1 MYIYKNVYI
10 LHVYIYKVN
19 FMTTRLHLTVPF
31 SCIFSFDL
39 NVHSLQKK
47 KEKKR
52 KEKRQAMSFL
62 NTPCEIVPQVNSFF
76 FFFPVLGFELRAYTS
91 PWATPPALFCVGFF
105 QDKVSQT
112 ICSGW
117 L

>member
-1 MYIYKNVYI
+1 
-10 LHVYIYKVN
+10 
-19 FMTTRLHLTVPF
+19 MTTRLHLTVPF

-76 FFFPVLGFELRAYTS
+76 FFFQYWGLNSGPTLHLEPLHQPFFVLGFFKIRS
-91 PWATPPALFCVGFF
+91 PKLFAQAGF
-105 QDKVSQT
+105 K
-112 ICSGW
+112 